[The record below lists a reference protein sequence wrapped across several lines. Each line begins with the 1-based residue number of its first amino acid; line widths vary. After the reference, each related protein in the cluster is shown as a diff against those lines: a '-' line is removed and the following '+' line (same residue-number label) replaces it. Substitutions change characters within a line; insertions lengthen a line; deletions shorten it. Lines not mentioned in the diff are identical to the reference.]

1 MTHLIHIGNSLGVRI
16 PKAVIAQIGFREDTQ
31 LVFKITAE
39 GLLICPTH
47 NPREG
52 WSESFKNSSKN
63 NPLLTGEEIVN
74 EFDKDEWEW

>member
-1 MTHLIHIGNSLGVRI
+1 MAHLIHVGNSLGVRI
-16 PKAVIAQIGFREDTQ
+16 PKAIIAQIGFKEDTQ

-47 NPREG
+47 TPREG
-52 WSESFKNSSKN
+52 WSESFKKASKN
-63 NPLLTGEEIVN
+63 DSLLIGEEIVN